1 MLSGWTAELYG
12 NGWQP
17 TELLRFVRLQGSA
30 AGTALIRLAMWA
42 ERSARQ
48 GSTTS
53 DQRWVEQWGAAGL
66 PSRSVSP
73 EWLQQWVG
81 GSSGEQA
88 HREIFDLVALL
99 GSAPRLELLLPAPPG
114 VRHASPALGGPSAG
128 TQDPMLARVRALLA
142 KAESTEHESEAMAF
156 TAKAQGLITKHAID
170 LAAVHSDQPVT
181 ESPQLIRVAIDAPY
195 GDAKALLLQ
204 TLAEQTRCRTV
215 FHAALAMSSV
225 IGYPTDL
232 KAVELLFTS
241 LLVQAQRALAEASV
255 SARPAR
261 APDRRRSA
269 PPSCEASPRESV
281 SVSKR
286 RTGWRMRTPV
296 RRHSCRCCAPRVH

>member
-1 MLSGWTAELYG
+1 MARTNSTMLPLGTSAPDFALQDVVSGRT
-12 NGWQP
+12 
-17 TELLRFVRLQGSA
+17 
-30 AGTALIRLAMWA
+30 
-42 ERSARQ
+42 
-48 GSTTS
+48 
-53 DQRWVEQWGAAGL
+53 
-66 PSRSVSP
+66 
-73 EWLQQWVG
+73 
-81 GSSGEQA
+81 
-88 HREIFDLVALL
+88 VAL
-99 GSAPRLELLLPAPPG
+99 A
-114 VRHASPALGGPSAG
+114 
-128 TQDPMLARVRALLA
+128 DF
-142 KAESTEHESEAMAF
+142 KA
-156 TAKAQGLITKHAID
+156 
-170 LAAVHSDQPVT
+170 
-181 ESPQLIRVAIDAPY
+181 AIDAPY